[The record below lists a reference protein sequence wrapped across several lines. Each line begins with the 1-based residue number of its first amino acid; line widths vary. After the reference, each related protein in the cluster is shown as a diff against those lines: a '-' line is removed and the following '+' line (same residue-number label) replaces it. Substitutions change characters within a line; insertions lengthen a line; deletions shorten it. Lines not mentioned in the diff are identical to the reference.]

1 MIVEYFFKL
10 IGYCRMKIRE
20 AIFIIKFK
28 NSIKFGWISE
38 SSNDEQFNLDSLVE
52 QVANSVK
59 AIAPS

>member
-1 MIVEYFFKL
+1 MN
-10 IGYCRMKIRE
+10 IRE